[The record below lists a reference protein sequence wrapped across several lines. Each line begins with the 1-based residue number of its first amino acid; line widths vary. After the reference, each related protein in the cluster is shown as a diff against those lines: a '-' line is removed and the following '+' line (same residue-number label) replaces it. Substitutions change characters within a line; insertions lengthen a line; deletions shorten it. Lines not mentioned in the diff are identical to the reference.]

1 MCTTIVP
8 GMFNS
13 NVSNIYIIYILFLFF
28 SFTFG
33 SKNNIIL
40 QLGTILNNEASV
52 LRVSF
57 RFLAWWVGIFQNFQ
71 QIQK

>member
-1 MCTTIVP
+1 MYYHSTWYVQQQ
-8 GMFNS
+8 GA
-13 NVSNIYIIYILFLFF
+13 IYIYIYILF

-33 SKNNIIL
+33 SKNSINL

-57 RFLAWWVGIFQNFQ
+57 RFSAWWVGIFQNFQ
-71 QIQK
+71 QIQI